1 MCVWRESGDGARASG
16 AREGERRLLGRSP
29 RKRVV
34 SKNGQHTLTPIDK
47 TRGARASLRLSLHT
61 RAPVYT
67 RSHTTSPLT
76 HTMLLR
82 RAGARRALA
91 LAAAARA
98 PQRAPAPARRPLAT
112 PGRLLSRQH
121 GWSGGRSQ
129 AGVVRALATAPRD
142 VEKGEEEDGV
152 AVVDAGETE
161 RERSVC
167 VCAVCVAHNAE
178 ARWGQQQRETHP
190 CMRPSPFFPRLHPAS
205 TTAVLDV
212 TGMSCAGCS
221 AAVKRMLEARP
232 DVAEASVN
240 LVTAAAAVRFAP
252 GARVDAAAAAA
263 AAALAD
269 AGFPST
275 VRGDA
280 PCSIA
285 AAAAASDAA
294 REAELARTTVDLAV
308 AATLALLCCAHHAGH
323 ALHALGVHS
332 MAHGTLMTAMSRP
345 GVAAA
350 LGAAT
355 LAGPGRRVLLDG
367 GAALAR
373 GAPNMNSLV
382 ALGSLTSFTAGA
394 LGPLL
399 APGLGFDASFME
411 EPVMLLAFVLLG
423 RTLEARARLKARADL
438 TALAALVPDAARLVT
453 DPSDG
458 GGAGGED
465 ALALAIDPAAP
476 TQLVPTS
483 RLAVGDCVRVLP
495 GERAPVD
502 GVVAAGVAAVD
513 EAPFTGEST
522 LVPKRVGDPVSAGC
536 VVYGAPLTL
545 RATATGADAALARV
559 ARVVADAQSSSA
571 PVSRLADAVSG
582 KFVYGVLA
590 VAAATATFWASV
602 GTSLFP
608 GAAAAALP
616 AAAAAAPGAAAALAT
631 KLAVDVLVVA
641 CPCALGL
648 ATPTAVLVASSAGA
662 SRGLLLRGGGA
673 ALEALGRV
681 DTIAF
686 DKTGTVT
693 TGAPALVEAR
703 PVGAG
708 SGDALLA
715 LAAAAEAQAVHP
727 IARAVRAAAA
737 AAGVTIPT
745 ATQWA
750 TAPGDGVS
758 AVLTDGRIVAV
769 GRREWV
775 AEAVGAAGGGDAD
788 DDASS
793 SSSGLTIVHVGAT
806 DAGVIGSLA
815 FADEL
820 RPDAVATV
828 AALRARGLRV
838 LILSGDAAPAVAR
851 AAAALGIAPSDTV
864 ARARPEDKAAAVVA
878 LRAAGA
884 TVAVVGDGVNDAPAL
899 AAAHAGIALS
909 SGLDAAAGAASVVL
923 MGDRLTQVVDAVDL
937 GRATLAK
944 IKQNLGWALL
954 YNAVA
959 IPVAAGA
966 ALPLAGI
973 ALDPALAGG
982 LMAFS
987 SVAVVTNSLLLRRFG
1002 GGGAGSDRR
1011 WW

>member
-1 MCVWRESGDGARASG
+1 
-16 AREGERRLLGRSP
+16 
-29 RKRVV
+29 
-34 SKNGQHTLTPIDK
+34 
-47 TRGARASLRLSLHT
+47 
-61 RAPVYT
+61 
-67 RSHTTSPLT
+67 
-76 HTMLLR
+76 
-82 RAGARRALA
+82 
-91 LAAAARA
+91 
-98 PQRAPAPARRPLAT
+98 
-112 PGRLLSRQH
+112 
-121 GWSGGRSQ
+121 
-129 AGVVRALATAPRD
+129 
-142 VEKGEEEDGV
+142 
-152 AVVDAGETE
+152 
-161 RERSVC
+161 
-167 VCAVCVAHNAE
+167 
-178 ARWGQQQRETHP
+178 
-190 CMRPSPFFPRLHPAS
+190 
-205 TTAVLDV
+205 
-212 TGMSCAGCS
+212 
-221 AAVKRMLEARP
+221 
-232 DVAEASVN
+232 
-240 LVTAAAAVRFAP
+240 
-252 GARVDAAAAAA
+252 
-263 AAALAD
+263 
-269 AGFPST
+269 
-275 VRGDA
+275 
-280 PCSIA
+280 
-285 AAAAASDAA
+285 
-294 REAELARTTVDLAV
+294 
-308 AATLALLCCAHHAGH
+308 
-323 ALHALGVHS
+323 
-332 MAHGTLMTAMSRP
+332 
-345 GVAAA
+345 
-350 LGAAT
+350 
-355 LAGPGRRVLLDG
+355 
-367 GAALAR
+367 
-373 GAPNMNSLV
+373 MNSLV

-423 RTLEARARLKARADL
+423 RTLEARARLRARADL
-438 TALAALVPDAARLVT
+438 AALAALVPDAARLVT

-458 GGAGGED
+458 GGGGGGGS
-465 ALALAIDPAAP
+465 LATSIDPAAP

-483 RLAVGDCVRVLP
+483 RLAAGDCVRVLP

-522 LVPKRVGDPVSAGC
+522 LVPKRVGDSVSAGC

-559 ARVVADAQSSSA
+559 ARVVAAAQASAA

-608 GAAAAALP
+608 AAAAAALP

-662 SRGLLLRGGGA
+662 ARGLLLRGGGA
-673 ALEALGRV
+673 ALEALGHV

-686 DKTGTVT
+686 DKTGTLT

-727 IARAVRAAAA
+727 IARAVRGAAA

-769 GRREWV
+769 GRRKWV
-775 AEAVGAAGGGDAD
+775 AEAVGAAGGSDA

-806 DAGVIGSLA
+806 DAGVVGSLA

-828 AALRARGLRV
+828 TALRARGLRV
-838 LILSGDAAPAVAR
+838 VILSGDAAPAVAR

-884 TVAVVGDGVNDAPAL
+884 TLAVVGDGVNDAPAL

-923 MGDRLTQVVDAVDL
+923 MGDRLHQVVDAVDL

-973 ALDPALAGG
+973 ALDLALAGG

-1002 GGGAGSDRR
+1002 GGLAAVTDGGGGAGRLGGVASTPPPKAVSS
-1011 WW
+1011 